1 METRGESACL
11 LMLVTNIYAMLCYT
25 LLYRAIKCYKSSH
38 ITCYCR
44 SSDREAIGNLKGCEA
59 SRSQQGYAQAYAAN
73 GFFITLLGGAR
84 CMGAVVRGG
93 GEDSLRRCASIAR
106 RVCFGELG
114 FVFK

>member
-1 METRGESACL
+1 METRSKSAYL
-11 LMLVTNIYAMLCYT
+11 LMLVTNIYAMLCYS

-38 ITCYCR
+38 ITCNCR

-84 CMGAVVRGG
+84 CVVAGVR